1 MLRHVLFLL
10 SFAALLLGCKRS
22 YDVGDHVLVEWEG
35 KDYPAV
41 IVSVEGPAKFK
52 VHYDGYDD
60 VWDEEVPRARIKGEV
75 PPEGVIHPEPPPKVQ
90 AKALEAAQTNLY
102 KISDKVR
109 VEWHGQLYP
118 AQIIGIV
125 GREKYRVHY
134 DGYGDEWDETV
145 GLSRIQPK

>member
-1 MLRHVLFLL
+1 MFRRFVTALFLVCLL
-10 SFAALLLGCKRS
+10 SACKPS

-35 KDYPAV
+35 KEYPAV
-41 IVSVEGPAKFK
+41 IVSVEGPASFK
-52 VHYDGYDD
+52 IHYDGYDD
-60 VWDEEVPRARIKGEV
+60 VWDEVVPKARIKGAV
-75 PPEGVIHPEPPPKVQ
+75 PPEGVVHPEPPPKVQ

-102 KISDKVR
+102 KIGDRVR

-118 AQIIGIV
+118 AQIVGIV

-134 DGYGDEWDETV
+134 EGYGDEWNETV